1 MTSHLGVMIV
11 FAACVSAVFG
21 VLLRDVPR
29 DQGRLAGRIFLALT
43 GGAFVAGWGLYLF
56 FG

>member
-1 MTSHLGVMIV
+1 MTSHLGVMVV

-29 DQGRLAGRIFLALT
+29 DQGRLAARIFLALT
-43 GGAFVAGWGLYLF
+43 LGALVVGWGMYLF